1 MAFSRS
7 LSIQFFLIQCGG
19 YGTNTSLFLCRNLPS
34 LYVDEAAEK
43 KKDSSYSKAASLT
56 SLKATS
62 TRVPQAPFLSS
73 ATSRANRL
81 IDSTLADPS
90 NPVTHNDSLS

>member
-1 MAFSRS
+1 MAPTRLCFSVVISVALCGRGRS
-7 LSIQFFLIQCGG
+7 AMGW
-19 YGTNTSLFLCRNLPS
+19 
-34 LYVDEAAEK
+34 AEK

-90 NPVTHNDSLS
+90 NPVTHNDSYRRA